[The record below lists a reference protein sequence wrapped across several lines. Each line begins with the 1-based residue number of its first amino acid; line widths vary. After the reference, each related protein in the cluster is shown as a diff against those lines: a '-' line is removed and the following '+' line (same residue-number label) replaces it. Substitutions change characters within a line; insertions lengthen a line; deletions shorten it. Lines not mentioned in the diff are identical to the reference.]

1 MTKGNFAFK
10 KFDESND
17 QQNEIQSLYFN
28 VVFHLYILELKNLIY
43 NICNIELLRK
53 TNDLLLLY
61 LRPLC
66 ILFQYQIQ
74 ELKLTALLR
83 WQYIF
88 PDLIMELTLG
98 YISRSPR
105 PFANTRMNNICL
117 HYSLSTHSFRSRAS
131 SGRQARRIFEIPFP
145 PRHVA
150 TRVHAITIIMIVS
163 FIIMQNSSPLS
174 NFTPLLRFRQY
185 SYIMVEGGEYIKGGV
200 LLYVIR

>member
-43 NICNIELLRK
+43 NICNIELSK

-66 ILFQYQIQ
+66 ILFQYQSQ

-83 WQYIF
+83 
-88 PDLIMELTLG
+88 
-98 YISRSPR
+98 
-105 PFANTRMNNICL
+105 
-117 HYSLSTHSFRSRAS
+117 
-131 SGRQARRIFEIPFP
+131 
-145 PRHVA
+145 
-150 TRVHAITIIMIVS
+150 
-163 FIIMQNSSPLS
+163 
-174 NFTPLLRFRQY
+174 
-185 SYIMVEGGEYIKGGV
+185 
-200 LLYVIR
+200 